1 MNKTDVLA
9 RIREGGLIPILRTPT
24 PDDARQLADVIAGA
38 GITNLEIPLTVPNA
52 LDVIAEVARRHG
64 DRVLVGAGTVLDAAS
79 AEACF
84 AAGATFIVSPGLDVG
99 TVTACKQ
106 RGIAVFPGSLTPT
119 EIIAAWRAGADMVKV
134 FPCSAVG
141 GASYVKAVKA
151 PLPQIELVP
160 TGGVSVETA
169 AAFIQAGASALGVG
183 NDLVDV
189 KALRE
194 GRGLVIAE
202 RAQSYVR
209 AVREARSHA

>member
-1 MNKTDVLA
+1 MNKADVLA

-24 PDDARQLADVIAGA
+24 ADDARRMADVIADS
-38 GITNLEIPLTVPNA
+38 GITNLEIPLTVPSA
-52 LDVIAEVARRHG
+52 LDVIAEVVKRHG
-64 DRVLVGAGTVLDAAS
+64 GRVLVGAGTVLDAAS
-79 AEACF
+79 AESCI

-99 TVTACKQ
+99 TVTTCKQ

-141 GASYVKAVKA
+141 GAPYLKAIKA

-169 AAFIQAGASALGVG
+169 ASFIQAGASALGVG

-194 GRGLVIAE
+194 GRGASIAD
-202 RAQSYVR
+202 RAQQYIQVVQKAR
-209 AVREARSHA
+209 AQG